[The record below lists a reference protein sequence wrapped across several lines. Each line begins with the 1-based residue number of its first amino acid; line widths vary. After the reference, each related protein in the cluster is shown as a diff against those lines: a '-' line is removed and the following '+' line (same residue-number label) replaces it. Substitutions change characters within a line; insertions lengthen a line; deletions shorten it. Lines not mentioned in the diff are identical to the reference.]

1 MLKLFANFQTS
12 VLFEIQRTIEFSS
25 VISFWNDYTS
35 AIYIYSENSF
45 AYTGPWQPES
55 YEPKLVWLWI
65 WFRMQH
71 TMNTIC
77 RWVPNKHCSV
87 DMVSH
92 SQIYRC
98 HHNMMWI
105 KWARRSIHFYIFHF
119 HFIELSL
126 CTFSVPRYL
135 FTWLGCERIFA
146 WAWKKH
152 SHFIWPEFTLYIF
165 NGCQQY
171 VRISIVKL
179 PNKKCTFQR
188 SPCTISVCALIK
200 LKNQINLWDWKIP
213 LAFAFSTLHQNLF
226 MKRLYALKFVCVLL
240 ISAWSE

>member
-71 TMNTIC
+71 TMNTIF

-105 KWARRSIHFYIFHF
+105 KWARRSIHFYLQAFRFLCVSFSFHRIVSV
-119 HFIELSL
+119 HFFSAALFIHLARMRTHFCLSM
-126 CTFSVPRYL
+126 
-135 FTWLGCERIFA
+135 
-146 WAWKKH
+146 KK
-152 SHFIWPEFTLYIF
+152 
-165 NGCQQY
+165 
-171 VRISIVKL
+171 
-179 PNKKCTFQR
+179 
-188 SPCTISVCALIK
+188 
-200 LKNQINLWDWKIP
+200 
-213 LAFAFSTLHQNLF
+213 AFAFYLTRIHF
-226 MKRLYALKFVCVLL
+226 IHF
-240 ISAWSE
+240 